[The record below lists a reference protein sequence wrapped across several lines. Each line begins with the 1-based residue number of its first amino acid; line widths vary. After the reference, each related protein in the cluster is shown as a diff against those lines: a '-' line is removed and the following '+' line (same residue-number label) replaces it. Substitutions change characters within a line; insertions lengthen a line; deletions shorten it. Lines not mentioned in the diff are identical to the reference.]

1 VKKSGFFSI
10 IRQPLSFDIIVLVTP
25 IARRFSALA
34 AAAAVLS
41 GCVAETV
48 ERRRPRI
55 GPVKEVG
62 YVDNGGGRVRYSTE
76 GWGWFVSGRRRHAQ
90 RLMRKNCGKDLKPEI
105 VDEYTRDDADIAYA
119 GDDLEDELQRG
130 SEHYKIAPFQH
141 FAYECR
147 PKKAEPAK
155 APTASTG
162 TAVSPFFV
170 VPARELLP
178 SASTTTAPAPAPE
191 AAPPAAPEAA
201 PAPAA
206 PVETSSSTAPAPET
220 AP

>member
-1 VKKSGFFSI
+1 MSPVKSWAS
-10 IRQPLSFDIIVLVTP
+10 RLAAVLV
-25 IARRFSALA
+25 
-34 AAAAVLS
+34 AAVLLS

-48 ERRRPRI
+48 ERRRPRK

-76 GWGWFVSGRRRHAQ
+76 GWAWFVSGRRRHAR
-90 RLMRKNCGKDLKPEI
+90 RLMRKNCGKDLKPE
-105 VDEYTRDDADIAYA
+105 VTDEYTRDDADIAYA

-147 PKKAEPAK
+147 PKDPGPVK
-155 APTASTG
+155 APSASTG
-162 TAVSPFFV
+162 TAAAPFYV

-178 SASTTTAPAPAPE
+178 TASTATAPAPAPE
-191 AAPPAAPEAA
+191 AAPAPQSET
-201 PAPAA
+201 APAA
-206 PVETSSSTAPAPET
+206 SVDASTSTAPAPET

>member
-1 VKKSGFFSI
+1 MSPVK
-10 IRQPLSFDIIVLVTP
+10 LWTP
-25 IARRFSALA
+25 RIAAFLF
-34 AAAAVLS
+34 AAAVLS

-48 ERRRPRI
+48 ERRRPRK

-62 YVDNGGGRVRYSTE
+62 YVDHGGGRVRYSTE
-76 GWGWFVSGRRRHAQ
+76 GWGWFVAGRRRHAR

-105 VDEYTRDDADIAYA
+105 VDEYTRDDADISYA

-130 SEHYKIAPFQH
+130 SDHYKIAPFQH

-147 PKKAEPAK
+147 PKNPEPVK
-155 APTASTG
+155 APAASTG
-162 TAVSPFFV
+162 TAAAPFYV

-178 SASTTTAPAPAPE
+178 SASTAAATAPVPEVAPAAAPDAAPAAAPQTAPE
-191 AAPPAAPEAA
+191 PPAAAEVSP
-201 PAPAA
+201 
-206 PVETSSSTAPAPET
+206 STAPAATET

>member
-1 VKKSGFFSI
+1 MAMMPPTLPALRVALCGC
-10 IRQPLSFDIIVLVTP
+10 VL
-25 IARRFSALA
+25 L
-34 AAAAVLS
+34 LS

-48 ERRRPRI
+48 ERRRPRK

-90 RLMRKNCGKDLKPEI
+90 RLMRKNCGKDLKPEV

-147 PKKAEPAK
+147 PKHAEPPK
-155 APTASTG
+155 TPSASTG
-162 TAVSPFFV
+162 TAPSPFFI

-178 SASTTTAPAPAPE
+178 GATVAAPAAAPAAAPEEAPAPM
-191 AAPPAAPEAA
+191 PEAA
-201 PAPAA
+201 PAPVPPAA
-206 PVETSSSTAPAPET
+206 PTDVSPSTAPAATET

>member
-1 VKKSGFFSI
+1 MAIVPPTVPRFALL
-10 IRQPLSFDIIVLVTP
+10 LS
-25 IARRFSALA
+25 A
-34 AAAAVLS
+34 AALVS

-48 ERRRPRI
+48 ERRRPRK

-62 YVDNGGGRVRYSTE
+62 YVDPGGGRVRYSTE

-147 PKKAEPAK
+147 PKHAEPPK
-155 APTASTG
+155 APSVSTG
-162 TAVSPFFV
+162 TAASPFFV

-178 SASTTTAPAPAPE
+178 GATVAAPAPE
-191 AAPPAAPEAA
+191 STPTPEPA

-206 PVETSSSTAPAPET
+206 PVEVSTATAPAATET